1 LLTVLFGGAAH
12 DFSTDIMPSA
22 PPAHM
27 LPTPA
32 TDAARHAWN
41 ALQGWIA
48 TGTLAL
54 LSACAAVGPTYRAPT
69 ADTLAL
75 PSTWQAALPH
85 QGQAAQLQGW
95 WARLGDPVLTELQ
108 VAANANNPSMHKA
121 AAQIASARASLASS
135 QAAGSPTLT
144 GNGSATRANTGTR
157 TDTGTGAGTGTNTTL
172 RAGLDAS
179 WELDLFGSVRRQVE
193 AGEATA
199 QAREADWNDTR
210 VSLAAEV
217 ATDYITYR
225 ACLSTLQLAR
235 DDAASRQST
244 ARITT
249 GSYRAGA
256 SSSADAALAEASAA
270 NARANLL
277 AQTAECE
284 LEVKALVSLT
294 GLAEPALRV
303 LLARAADRSLQAAPF
318 EVQSLPVALLSQRPD
333 LVAKE
338 RALAAASASI
348 GAAEAN
354 RYPRLSLSGSIGR
367 SVVAPGSGQVLSTPW
382 SFGPSLSLPLF
393 DGGAAKASV
402 RSAEASYTLALADY
416 RQAVSTAVKEV
427 EQNLVRLTSAE
438 AREADLQRSADGYRT
453 VANATEASW
462 RAGSESLLSYEQ
474 TRRDAISAAQSLI
487 TVQRDRLLYG
497 VALYKAVGGGWD
509 ATATAA
515 AAAAITTTP
524 TAGDTAGKTSGT
536 TVAGTSAA
544 IAAPSV
550 K

>member
-1 LLTVLFGGAAH
+1 LLTELFGTATH
-12 DFSTDIMPSA
+12 DFGIDIMPSA
-22 PPAHM
+22 LPPTM
-27 LPTPA
+27 PPTPA
-32 TDAARHAWN
+32 TDATRDASTAV
-41 ALQGWIA
+41 LGWLA
-48 TGTLAL
+48 TLTVGL
-54 LSACAAVGPTYRAPT
+54 LSACAAVGPTYHAPT
-69 ADTLAL
+69 SDALAL
-75 PSTWQAALPH
+75 ASTWQAARPH
-85 QGQAAQLQGW
+85 QGEAAQLQGW

-108 VAANANNPSMHKA
+108 RAANENNPSMQKA
-121 AAQIASARASLASS
+121 AAQIASARAALASS
-135 QAAGSPTLT
+135 KAAGAPTLT
-144 GNGSATRANTGTR
+144 GSGSATRANTS
-157 TDTGTGAGTGTNTTL
+157 AGNSTVASTT
-172 RAGLDAS
+172 ASVGLDAS
-179 WELDLFGSVRRQVE
+179 WELDLFGSVRRNVE

-225 ACLSTLQLAR
+225 ACLSTLQLTR
-235 DDAASRQST
+235 DDATSRQAT
-244 ARITT
+244 AQITI

-256 SSSADAALAEASAA
+256 SSSTDAALAEASAA
-270 NARANLL
+270 SARASLL
-277 AQTAECE
+277 AQQAECE
-284 LEVKALVSLT
+284 VDVKALVPLT
-294 GLAEPALRV
+294 GLAEPALRT
-303 LLARAADRSLQAAPF
+303 LLSSADYRALQSAPF
-318 EVQSLPVALLSQRPD
+318 AVQSLPVALLSQRPD

-348 GAAEAN
+348 GVAEAG
-354 RYPRLSLSGSIGR
+354 RYPRLSLSGSISR

-402 RSAEASYTLALADY
+402 RSAEASYAIAQAEY
-416 RQAVSTAVKEV
+416 RQAVSTAVLEV

-438 AREADLQRSADGYRT
+438 AREADVQRSADGYRA

-462 RAGSESLLSYEQ
+462 RAGSDSLLSVEQ

-509 ATATAA
+509 ANA
-515 AAAAITTTP
+515 
-524 TAGDTAGKTSGT
+524 
-536 TVAGTSAA
+536 TVAATETPGSALA
-544 IAAPSV
+544 GMSASISAPSV

>member
-1 LLTVLFGGAAH
+1 
-12 DFSTDIMPSA
+12 MP
-22 PPAHM
+22 
-27 LPTPA
+27 PTPA
-32 TDAARHAWN
+32 TDTARDTSTP
-41 ALQGWIA
+41 LLGWIA
-48 TGTLAL
+48 TLTAAM
-54 LSACAAVGPTYRAPT
+54 LSACAAVGPTYHAPT
-69 ADTLAL
+69 SDALAL

-85 QGQAAQLQGW
+85 QGEAAQLQDW

-108 VAANANNPSMHKA
+108 RAANANNPSMQKA
-121 AAQIASARASLASS
+121 AAQIASARAALASS
-135 QAAGSPTLT
+135 KAAGAPTLT
-144 GNGSATRANTGTR
+144 GSGSATRANTA
-157 TDTGTGAGTGTNTTL
+157 TGTGTTTTVSV
-172 RAGLDAS
+172 GLDAS
-179 WELDLFGSVRRQVE
+179 WELDLFGNVRRNVE

-217 ATDYITYR
+217 ATDYISYR
-225 ACLSTLQLAR
+225 ACLATLQLTRA
-235 DDAASRQST
+235 DATSRQAT
-244 ARITT
+244 AQITI

-270 NARANLL
+270 SARASLL
-277 AQTAECE
+277 AQQAECE
-284 LEVKALVSLT
+284 VDVKALVPLT
-294 GLAEPALRV
+294 GLAEPALRT
-303 LLARAADRSLQAAPF
+303 LLATAPNRRLQAAPF
-318 EVQSLPVALLSQRPD
+318 AVQSLPVALLSQRPD
-333 LVAKE
+333 VVAKE

-348 GAAEAN
+348 GVAEAG
-354 RYPRLSLSGSIGR
+354 RYPRLSLGGSIAR

-402 RSAEASYTLALADY
+402 RSAEASYAVALAEY
-416 RQAVSTAVKEV
+416 RQAVSTAVQEV

-438 AREADLQRSADGYRT
+438 AREADMQRSAEGYRA

-462 RAGSESLLSYEQ
+462 RAGSDSLLSYEQ

-509 ATATAA
+509 ANATVAADTTAA
-515 AAAAITTTP
+515 PGLAL
-524 TAGDTAGKTSGT
+524 AGAS
-536 TVAGTSAA
+536 S
-544 IAAPSV
+544 IPAPSL